1 MLMHCKSAQVVAL
14 FQNFSGGGRD
24 LIPTFGDFAAR
35 FAANARFVA
44 VDTGQIH
51 VRWSIL
57 QAPRGAQCILLC
69 CALMTQCCICRGR
82 QAKAMRQSPAFGST
96 NRASR
101 WILPEMARQPQFR
114 A

>member
-1 MLMHCKSAQVVAL
+1 M

-57 QAPRGAQCILLC
+57 QASRAHIQCILLC
-69 CALMTQCCICRGR
+69 CALMAKGCLCRGR
-82 QAKAMRQSPAFGST
+82 QAKARRQSPAFGSI
-96 NRASR
+96 NRAN
-101 WILPEMARQPQFR
+101 
-114 A
+114 

>member
-1 MLMHCKSAQVVAL
+1 MLLHCSSAQVVAL
-14 FQNFSGGGRD
+14 FQSFSGGGRD

-57 QAPRGAQCILLC
+57 QASRGAGCTLLC
-69 CALMTQCCICRGR
+69 CALMARGCICRGR
-82 QAKAMRQSPAFGST
+82 QAKARRQSPAFGST
-96 NRASR
+96 NRAS
-101 WILPEMARQPQFR
+101 
-114 A
+114 